1 MIFLNIIQQSDKHM
15 FNQLINMFPALKH
28 REYMNT
34 DHFKQ
39 SHLPQKA
46 AQLTLSSLLAAVP
59 IITIILGILS
69 FTPALEAMQIQ
80 LFQLIEQH
88 LAPGSSDVV
97 LPYLITFASQ
107 TKKLPIAGLVVLFIT
122 ALLLLNNFENSVQ
135 SIWEIKKTRKIRER
149 LLTYWAILTL
159 GPILFATSLSLY
171 GTLISMQI
179 QDTDTNAWLNGFL
192 ELGSIALYFLMLL
205 TLNFLTPNADVS
217 LKLASISAI
226 TGSIGLYILNI
237 IFGSFA
243 QFFTNY
249 QVIYG
254 AFAAIP
260 IFLIWLQS
268 SWLIVLASVCLCAT
282 LHNIKNLASD

>member
-1 MIFLNIIQQSDKHM
+1 MPERLIYLLLTLKRYGLLTTNRFQRS
-15 FNQLINMFPALKH
+15 QL
-28 REYMNT
+28 
-34 DHFKQ
+34 
-39 SHLPQKA
+39 SQKA

-69 FTPALEAMQIQ
+69 FTPALEAMQTQ
-80 LFQLIEQH
+80 LLQLLEQH

-97 LPYLITFASQ
+97 LPYLIEFADQ
-107 TKKLPIAGLVVLFIT
+107 TQKLPIAGLIALFLT
-122 ALLLLNNFENSVQ
+122 ALLLLNSFESSVQ
-135 SIWEIKKTRKIRER
+135 SIWEIQKTRKVRER

-159 GPILFATSLSLY
+159 GPIIFATSLSLY
-171 GTLISMQI
+171 GTLISI
-179 QDTDTNAWLNGFL
+179 QLRDVDNNIWLHNLL

-217 LKLASISAI
+217 IKWAAVSALA
-226 TGSIGLYILNI
+226 GSIGLYILNT
-237 IFGSFA
+237 IFSSFA

-249 QVIYG
+249 QVVYG

-268 SWLIVLASVCLCAT
+268 SWLIVLASICLCAT
-282 LHNIKNLASD
+282 LHSIKNLASGQD

>member
-1 MIFLNIIQQSDKHM
+1 MPERLMYFFLACKRYGHLTIT
-15 FNQLINMFPALKH
+15 
-28 REYMNT
+28 R
-34 DHFKQ
+34 FKN
-39 SHLPQKA
+39 SNLSQKA

-69 FTPALEAMQIQ
+69 FTPALEAMQTQ

-97 LPYLITFASQ
+97 FPYLIQFSEQ
-107 TKKLPIAGLVVLFIT
+107 TKNLPIAGLVALFLT
-122 ALLLLNNFENSVQ
+122 ALLLLNSFESSVQ
-135 SIWEIKKTRKIRER
+135 SIWEIQKARKIRER

-159 GPILFATSLSLY
+159 GPILFAASLSLY
-171 GTLISMQI
+171 GALISMQI
-179 QDTDTNAWLNGFL
+179 QNTEQSTWLNNLL

-217 LKLASISAI
+217 IKWASLSALA
-226 TGSIGLYILNI
+226 GSIGLYVLNTV
-237 IFGSFA
+237 FSSFA
-243 QFFTNY
+243 QFFAGY
-249 QVIYG
+249 QVVYG

-268 SWLIVLASVCLCAT
+268 SWLIVLASICLCAT
-282 LHNIKNLASD
+282 LHNIKNTTEHKNLASGQD

>member
-1 MIFLNIIQQSDKHM
+1 MFNRLIFLLPLIKRYGYLTANRFKH
-15 FNQLINMFPALKH
+15 
-28 REYMNT
+28 
-34 DHFKQ
+34 

-69 FTPALEAMQIQ
+69 FTPALEAMQAQ
-80 LFQLIEQH
+80 LFQLLELH

-97 LPYLITFASQ
+97 LPHLITFASQ

-122 ALLLLNNFENSVQ
+122 ALLLLNSFESSVQ
-135 SIWEIKKTRKIRER
+135 SIWQIKKARKIRER

-179 QDTDTNAWLNGFL
+179 QDTDTNAWLNNLL

-217 LKLASISAI
+217 IKLASISAI
-226 TGSIGLYILNI
+226 VGSIGLYILNT

-260 IFLIWLQS
+260 IFLVWLQS

-282 LHNIKNLASD
+282 LHNIKNLASSQD

>member
-1 MIFLNIIQQSDKHM
+1 MTDNFFYLALTLKRYGRLTTNRFKH
-15 FNQLINMFPALKH
+15 
-28 REYMNT
+28 
-34 DHFKQ
+34 
-39 SHLPQKA
+39 SHLSQKA

-69 FTPALEAMQIQ
+69 FTPTLASMQNQ
-80 LFQLIEQH
+80 LFDLLELH

-97 LPYLITFASQ
+97 LPYLIQFSEQA
-107 TKKLPIAGLVVLFIT
+107 KKLPIAGVVVLLLT
-122 ALLLLNNFENSVQ
+122 ALLLLNSFEGSVQ
-135 SIWEIKKTRKIRER
+135 SIWGIEKPRKLRER

-159 GPILFATSLSLY
+159 GPIIFAGSLSLY

-179 QDTDTNAWLNGFL
+179 QDIDASNWLNNLL

-205 TLNFLTPNADVS
+205 TLNYLTPNADVS
-217 LKLASISAI
+217 IKWATLSAI
-226 TGSIGLYILNI
+226 IGSIGLFILNTV
-237 IFGSFA
+237 FSSFA

-268 SWLIVLASVCLCAT
+268 SWLVVLASICLCAT
-282 LHNIKNLASD
+282 LHDIKHLASSQD